1 MKRLILENGRIMG
14 TYEQTCVV
22 IEGDRLVEIGVDEIC
37 DKYRNGAQVIDVE
50 GKVILPGLIDA
61 HLHLENLAY
70 MYEWIDLRGVK
81 SIEEIRDAL
90 RIHAKKINGWIL
102 GRGWDHELF
111 REKRIPTRQDLDEA
125 VQDKPVLIIRVC
137 GHVAVANSKALEITG
152 LLNKI
157 PKQYEHLIDIDNS
170 GKPTGVLYE
179 DAILLVKNK
188 IPKPN
193 TEELSNKLEKAMY
206 KLLSH
211 GITMVNSMAASIE
224 EYEALKNI
232 LNNKARLPIRVRLFL
247 SENALTKVPLSE
259 LDQYRSNPWLS
270 IRGLKVFADGSFGAR
285 TAALKEDYSD
295 DPGNK
300 GKLLLNSR
308 QIAELAKET
317 AAKGLYLAVHA
328 IGDRAIEEVAR
339 GILEVNADNV
349 RIEHASLTPPETLE
363 LLANAKPYA
372 VVVQPHFTVSDWWI
386 KDRLG
391 DRARYVYAFKTL
403 MSRGLILAG
412 SSDAPV
418 EPVNPWLSIAAFV
431 TRGNLKDINSWEV
444 LDIGNTIQAYT
455 TGSAKA
461 SGDYGQIGLIKRDY
475 YADLIVVDENPWTL
489 DGNDIAGIRPLMVI
503 VGGKIAY
510 ELRDP

>member
-1 MKRLILENGRIMG
+1 MRRLILENGRIMG

-22 IEGDRLVEIGVDEIC
+22 IEGDRIVEVGTDEVC
-37 DKYRNGAQVIDVE
+37 DKYRNGAQIIDVE
-50 GKVILPGLIDA
+50 GKIILPGLMDA
-61 HLHLENLAY
+61 HLHLESLAY
-70 MYEWIDLRGVK
+70 MHDWIDLRGTK
-81 SIEEIRDAL
+81 SIEEIRNAL
-90 RIHAKKINGWIL
+90 RIRARRTNGWIL

-137 GHVAVANSKALEITG
+137 GHVAVANSKALEIAG
-152 LLNKI
+152 LLDKI

-170 GKPTGVLYE
+170 GKPTGILYE
-179 DAILLVKNK
+179 DAILLVKSK
-188 IPKPN
+188 IPKPSI
-193 TEELSNKLEKAMY
+193 EELSVKFEKTMHE
-206 KLLSH
+206 LLSH

-224 EYEALKNI
+224 EYKAIKNI
-232 LNNKARLPIRVRLFL
+232 LDNKTRLPIRIRLFL
-247 SENALTKVPLSE
+247 SEDALPKVPPSE
-259 LDQYRSNPWLS
+259 LDQYRNNPWLS
-270 IRGLKVFADGSFGAR
+270 IRGLKVFTDGSFGAR
-285 TAALKEDYSD
+285 TAALKEDYDD

-300 GKLLLNSR
+300 GKLLLNSK

-328 IGDRAIEEVAR
+328 IGDRAIEEVAK
-339 GILEVNADNV
+339 GILEVNANNV
-349 RIEHASLTPPETLE
+349 RIEHASLTPPETLK
-363 LLANAKPYA
+363 LLADAKPYA

-403 MSRGLILAG
+403 MSRGLTLAG

-418 EPVNPWLSIAAFV
+418 EPVNPWLSLAAFV
-431 TRGNLKDINSWEV
+431 TRGNLKDINPWEA
-444 LDIGNTIQAYT
+444 LDISNAIQAYT
-455 TGSAKA
+455 AGSAKA
-461 SGDYGQIGLIKRDY
+461 SGDYGQIGLIERGY

-489 DGNDIAGIRPLMVI
+489 DRNDIAGIRPLMVI

-510 ELRDP
+510 ELRSS